1 MLMIAV
7 TTRIKEMTFGYTD
20 EDACNHESNEDCMN
34 CAVCGKCS
42 ESLDADDLCYDCRC
56 D

>member
-1 MLMIAV
+1 M
-7 TTRIKEMTFGYTD
+7 IKEMTFGYTD
-20 EDACNHESNEDCMN
+20 LIDQDACDHNSNEDCMC